1 MIELNPKFKEIL
13 TTDKRIII
21 VTGGRGSSKSFSI
34 ATIANL
40 LTYEVGHRILF
51 TRYTMTSAK
60 ISVIPEFEE
69 KIALLGVQE
78 HFAVRQNQI
87 VNRVTGCDIIFRGLR
102 AGSSTQ
108 TANLKSI
115 QGITTWILDEAEE
128 LVDQDVYDKLNLSIR
143 SKAAKNRI
151 ILVLNPTTIDH
162 WIWKEYFEM
171 SHRYD
176 QIEGF
181 DIPMST
187 HPDVLHIHVTY
198 KDNEQNLS
206 ESFLADL
213 EKTKINKPN
222 KYKHKIIGGWLERS
236 EGVVFEN
243 WQDGFFPSALPYVYV
258 QDLGYFPDPLTL
270 VKIAVDKKKSIIYID
285 ELVYDVKLS
294 NEDIIRKYR
303 ALVKRRRDL
312 ILTDTNEPRL
322 SANLK
327 KEGFNMKKVSK
338 RKVTEGIREM
348 QDYLIV
354 VTKRSYN
361 VKRELRLYVW
371 NNKKASIPVDSNNH
385 AMDAMRY
392 GYEFLTTRRF
402 KMRKKN

>member
-1 MIELNPKFKEIL
+1 
-13 TTDKRIII
+13 
-21 VTGGRGSSKSFSI
+21 
-34 ATIANL
+34 
-40 LTYEVGHRILF
+40 
-51 TRYTMTSAK
+51 
-60 ISVIPEFEE
+60 
-69 KIALLGVQE
+69 
-78 HFAVRQNQI
+78 
-87 VNRVTGCDIIFRGLR
+87 
-102 AGSSTQ
+102 
-108 TANLKSI
+108 
-115 QGITTWILDEAEE
+115 
-128 LVDQDVYDKLNLSIR
+128 
-143 SKAAKNRI
+143 
-151 ILVLNPTTIDH
+151 
-162 WIWKEYFEM
+162 
-171 SHRYD
+171 
-176 QIEGF
+176 
-181 DIPMST
+181 
-187 HPDVLHIHVTY
+187 
-198 KDNEQNLS
+198 
-206 ESFLADL
+206 
-213 EKTKINKPN
+213 
-222 KYKHKIIGGWLERS
+222 
-236 EGVVFEN
+236 
-243 WQDGFFPSALPYVYV
+243 
-258 QDLGYFPDPLTL
+258 
-270 VKIAVDKKKSIIYID
+270 
-285 ELVYDVKLS
+285 LVYDVKLS